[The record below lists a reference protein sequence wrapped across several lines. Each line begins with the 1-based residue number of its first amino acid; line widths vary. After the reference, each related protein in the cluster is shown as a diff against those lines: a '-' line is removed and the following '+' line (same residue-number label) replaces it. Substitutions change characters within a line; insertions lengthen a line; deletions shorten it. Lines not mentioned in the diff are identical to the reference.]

1 MSDDSKGVVSEPT
14 DPFEEELVSWVRND
28 SLQLILLPTERCNF
42 RCTYCYEDF
51 SIGRMSAETI
61 LGVKRLIDRRVASLE
76 SLSISWFGG
85 EPLLARS
92 VVEEIS
98 DHVVRL
104 AAERPDLEYVA
115 DMTTNGFLLDA
126 VAVERLAQL
135 GIRLYQIS
143 LDGPE
148 PLHDRTRV
156 RGNGKGSFRQIWR
169 NLQAIRDGSAP
180 VNVLLRIHLTPD
192 NLPVMPDFLLQIR
205 ETFLEDKRFTVLLK
219 PVERLGGPNDAT
231 MEVVPQATRP
241 GILAHLEGILV
252 DGSGEAQRLFPAPDV
267 CYASRP
273 NSLVIRADGRV
284 GKCTVALR
292 DPANT
297 IGKLLPDGSL
307 DIDNDRLRPWLRGWA
322 SRDWE
327 TLGCP
332 YATFLKDPPVIS
344 ASSSALGAPDHQFP
358 IGVQPIAPSKAKE
371 A

>member
-1 MSDDSKGVVSEPT
+1 MNDHSKGVLS
-14 DPFEEELVSWVRND
+14 DPNDLFEEELVSWVRND
-28 SLQLILLPTERCNF
+28 SLHLILLPTERCNF

-51 SIGRMSAETI
+51 SVGRMSAETI
-61 LGVKRLIDRRVASLE
+61 LGIKRLIDRRLGSLE

-104 AAERPDLEYVA
+104 AAERPDLVYEG

-126 VAVERLAQL
+126 AAVELLAQL
-135 GIRLYQIS
+135 GIRLFQIS

-148 PLHDRTRV
+148 TLHDGTRV
-156 RGNGKGSFRQIWR
+156 RRNGQGSFHQIWR
-169 NLQAIRDGSAP
+169 NLLAIRDGSAP

-192 NLPVMPDFLLQIR
+192 NLPVMPDFVLQVR
-205 ETFLEDKRFTVLLK
+205 ETFLKDGRFRVLLK

-231 MEVVPQATRP
+231 MGVVPQETRP
-241 GILAHLEGILV
+241 EILAKLENILV
-252 DGSGEAQRLFPAPDV
+252 DENGGSQRLFPAPHV

-297 IGKLLPDGSL
+297 IGSLLPDGSL
-307 DIDNDRLRPWLRGWA
+307 DVDNDRLRPWLRGWA
-322 SRDWE
+322 SRDLE
-327 TLGCP
+327 TIACP
-332 YATFLKDPPVIS
+332 YATFPRSLQKDPHNRLNRSV
-344 ASSSALGAPDHQFP
+344 A
-358 IGVQPIAPSKAKE
+358 
-371 A
+371 

>member
-1 MSDDSKGVVSEPT
+1 MNDHTRSVVSEPN
-14 DPFEEELVSWVRND
+14 DLFKEELVSWVRND
-28 SLQLILLPTERCNF
+28 SLHLILLPTERCNF

-51 SIGRMSAETI
+51 SIGRMSAETV
-61 LGVKRLIDRRVASLE
+61 LGVKRLIDRRLGSLE

-104 AAERPDLEYVA
+104 AAERPDLVYEG
-115 DMTTNGFLLDA
+115 DMTTNGFLLDTA
-126 VAVERLAQL
+126 AVELLAQL
-135 GIRLYQIS
+135 GIRLFQIS

-148 PLHDRTRV
+148 TLHDGTRV
-156 RGNGKGSFRQIWR
+156 RGNGQGSFRQIWR
-169 NLQAIRDGSAP
+169 NLLAIRDGSAP

-205 ETFLEDKRFTVLLK
+205 ETFLKDGRFRVLLK

-231 MEVVPQATRP
+231 MGVVLQETRP
-241 GILAHLEGILV
+241 GILANLESILV
-252 DGSGEAQRLFPAPDV
+252 DGNGGTQRLFPAPHV

-297 IGKLLPDGSL
+297 IGSLLPDGSL
-307 DIDNDRLRPWLRGWA
+307 DVDNDRLRPWLRGWA

-327 TLGCP
+327 TIGCP
-332 YATFLKDPPVIS
+332 YATFPRSLQKDPAYIPGTD
-344 ASSSALGAPDHQFP
+344 ADTR
-358 IGVQPIAPSKAKE
+358 
-371 A
+371 